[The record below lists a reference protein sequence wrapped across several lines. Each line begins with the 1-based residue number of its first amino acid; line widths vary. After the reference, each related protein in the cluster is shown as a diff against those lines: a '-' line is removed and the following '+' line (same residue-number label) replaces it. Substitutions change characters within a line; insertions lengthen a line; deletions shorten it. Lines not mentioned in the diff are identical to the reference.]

1 MYIKSLK
8 DICFTGTREGNYMS
22 TKEKHSKKEVIRNK
36 MIEHQSE
43 ARIVRRIVLIV
54 TILTLF
60 ILVFIGGGGYLYI
73 KSALQPVDKDS
84 KVQKKVEIPIGSSVT
99 GISEK
104 LEANGI
110 IKNSK
115 VFKYYV
121 KLKNEAGFMAGE
133 YELSPSMEIPEIINR
148 LKTGKVLQKA
158 AFQLTIPEG
167 KQLREIAQIMAKAA
181 NKPEEEVFNQLNDK
195 AFIQSMMTKYPD
207 LLTTDILNPNIKYP
221 LEGYLYPATYPFYK
235 QNPTVEEMVITMLEQ
250 TQKVITPILAESSDE
265 ELTAHQLLT
274 ISSLIE
280 EEATKKADR
289 KGISSVFYNRLEQ
302 GMPLQTDPT
311 VLYAQGKHKE
321 RVLFEDLEVNS
332 PYNTYKHKGLP
343 PGPIAN
349 AGKDSIEAAMNPSDT
364 KYLYFL
370 ATGEGEVLFNNT
382 LAEHNADKEK
392 HITNN

>member
-1 MYIKSLK
+1 
-8 DICFTGTREGNYMS
+8 MS
-22 TKEKHSKKEVIRNK
+22 TEETKSKKEVIRKK
-36 MIEHQSE
+36 MLEHQSE
-43 ARIVRRIVLIV
+43 ARIVRRIVLII
-54 TILTLF
+54 TILAIF

-110 IKNSK
+110 IKNAK

-121 KLKNEAGFMAGE
+121 KFKNEAGFMAGE

-167 KQLREIAQIMAKAA
+167 KQLKEIAQIIAKTV
-181 NKPEEEVFNQLNDK
+181 NLPEEEVFNQINDRT
-195 AFIQSMMTKYPD
+195 FIQKMMAKFPD

-221 LEGYLYPATYPFYK
+221 LEGYLFPATYPFYK
-235 QNPTVEEMVITMLEQ
+235 PNPTVEEMVVTMLEQ
-250 TQKVITPILAESSDE
+250 TRKVITPYLAELSKE
-265 ELTAHQLLT
+265 EFTAHQLLT
-274 ISSLIE
+274 MSSLIE
-280 EEATKKADR
+280 EEATQKADR
-289 KGISSVFYNRLEQ
+289 KDISSVFYNRIEQ
-302 GMPLQTDPT
+302 EMPLQTDPT

-321 RVLFEDLEVNS
+321 RVLYEDLEVDS

-349 AGKDSIEAAMNPSDT
+349 AGKDSIEAAINPSET

-370 ATGEGEVLFNNT
+370 ATSGGDVIFTKT
-382 LAEHNADKEK
+382 LDEHNAAKAE
-392 HITNN
+392 HITNNN

>member
-1 MYIKSLK
+1 
-8 DICFTGTREGNYMS
+8 MS
-22 TKEKHSKKEVIRNK
+22 SEETHSKKEVIRKK
-36 MIEHQSE
+36 MLEHQSE
-43 ARIVRRIVLIV
+43 ARIVRRIVLTITIV
-54 TILTLF
+54 TLLIL
-60 ILVFIGGGGYLYI
+60 IFIGGGGYLYI
-73 KSALQPVDKDS
+73 KSALEPVDKDS

-104 LEANGI
+104 LEASGI
-110 IKNSK
+110 IKNAK

-121 KLKNEAGFMAGE
+121 KFKNEAGFMAGE

-148 LKTGKVLQKA
+148 LKTGKVLQQA

-167 KQLREIAQIMAKAA
+167 KQLIEIARIMAQAV
-181 NKPEEEVFNQLNDK
+181 NKPEDEVFNLLNDRT
-195 AFIQSMMTKYPD
+195 FIQTLMGKYPD

-221 LEGYLYPATYPFYK
+221 LEGYLFPATYPFYK
-235 QNPTVEEMVITMLEQ
+235 TNPTIEEMVFTMLEQ
-250 TQKVITPILAESSDE
+250 TQKVVTPYLAESSDE

-274 ISSLIE
+274 MSSLIE
-280 EEATKKADR
+280 EEATEKADR
-289 KGISSVFYNRLEQ
+289 KDISSVFYNRIEQ

-321 RVLFEDLEVNS
+321 RVLYEDLEVDS

-349 AGKDSIEAAMNPSDT
+349 AGKDSLEAAVNPSDT

-370 ATGEGEVLFNNT
+370 ATKEGEVIFTST
-382 LAEHNADKEK
+382 LDEHNAAKAE
-392 HITNN
+392 HITNQ

>member
-1 MYIKSLK
+1 
-8 DICFTGTREGNYMS
+8 MS
-22 TKEKHSKKEVIRNK
+22 TEETHSKKEVIRKK
-36 MIEHQSE
+36 MLEHQSE
-43 ARIVRRIVLIV
+43 ARIVRRIVLII
-54 TILTLF
+54 TIVAIL

-110 IKNSK
+110 IKNAK

-121 KLKNEAGFMAGE
+121 KFKNEAGFMAGE

-167 KQLREIAQIMAKAA
+167 KQLKEIAQIIAKTV
-181 NKPEEEVFNQLNDK
+181 NLPEEEVFNQMNDRT
-195 AFIQSMMTKYPD
+195 FIQKMMAKFPD

-221 LEGYLYPATYPFYK
+221 LEGYLFPATYPFYK
-235 QNPTVEEMVITMLEQ
+235 PNPTVEEMIVTMLEQ
-250 TQKVITPILAESSDE
+250 TRKVITPYLAELSE
-265 ELTAHQLLT
+265 EEFTAHQLLT
-274 ISSLIE
+274 MSSLIE
-280 EEATKKADR
+280 EEATQKADR
-289 KGISSVFYNRLEQ
+289 KDISSVFYNRIEQ
-302 GMPLQTDPT
+302 EMPLQTDPT

-321 RVLFEDLEVNS
+321 RVLYEDLEVDS

-349 AGKDSIEAAMNPSDT
+349 AGKDSIEAAINPSET

-370 ATGEGEVLFNNT
+370 ATAGGDVIFTKT
-382 LAEHNADKEK
+382 LEEHNAAKAE
-392 HITNN
+392 HITNNN

>member
-1 MYIKSLK
+1 
-8 DICFTGTREGNYMS
+8 MS
-22 TKEKHSKKEVIRNK
+22 TEETNSKKEVIRKK
-36 MIEHQSE
+36 MLEHQSE
-43 ARIVRRIVLIV
+43 ARIVRRIVLIIS
-54 TILTLF
+54 ILAVF

-84 KVQKKVEIPIGSSVT
+84 KVQKTVEIPIGSSVT

-110 IKNSK
+110 IKNAK

-121 KLKNEAGFMAGE
+121 KFKNEAGFMAGE

-148 LKTGKVLQKA
+148 LKTGKILQKA

-167 KQLREIAQIMAKAA
+167 KQLKEIAQIIAKTV
-181 NKPEEEVFNQLNDK
+181 NLPEEEVFNQINDRT
-195 AFIQSMMTKYPD
+195 FIQKMMGKYPD

-221 LEGYLYPATYPFYK
+221 LEGYLFPATYPFYK
-235 QNPTVEEMVITMLEQ
+235 PNPTVEEIVVTMLDQ
-250 TQKVITPILAESSDE
+250 TKKVISPYLAELSE
-265 ELTAHQLLT
+265 EEFTAHQLLT
-274 ISSLIE
+274 MSSLIE
-280 EEATKKADR
+280 EEATQKADR
-289 KGISSVFYNRLEQ
+289 KDISSVFYNRIEQ
-302 GMPLQTDPT
+302 EMPLQTDPT

-321 RVLFEDLEVNS
+321 RVLYEDLEVDS

-349 AGKDSIEAAMNPSDT
+349 AGKDSIEAAINPSET

-370 ATGEGEVLFNNT
+370 ATPGGDVIFTNT
-382 LAEHNADKEK
+382 LDEHNAAKAE
-392 HITNN
+392 HITNNN

>member
-1 MYIKSLK
+1 
-8 DICFTGTREGNYMS
+8 MS
-22 TKEKHSKKEVIRNK
+22 TEETNSKKEVIRKK
-36 MIEHQSE
+36 MLEHQSE
-43 ARIVRRIVLIV
+43 ARIVRRIVLII
-54 TILTLF
+54 TIVAIL

-110 IKNSK
+110 IKNAK

-121 KLKNEAGFMAGE
+121 KFKNEAGFMAGE

-167 KQLREIAQIMAKAA
+167 KQLKEIAQIIAKTV
-181 NKPEEEVFNQLNDK
+181 NLPEEEVFNQLNDRT
-195 AFIQSMMTKYPD
+195 FIQKMMAKFPD

-221 LEGYLYPATYPFYK
+221 LEGYLFPATYPFYK
-235 QNPTVEEMVITMLEQ
+235 PNPTVEEMIVTMIEQ
-250 TQKVITPILAESSDE
+250 TRKVITPYLAELSE
-265 ELTAHQLLT
+265 EEFTAHQLLT
-274 ISSLIE
+274 MSSLIE
-280 EEATKKADR
+280 EEATQKADR
-289 KGISSVFYNRLEQ
+289 KDISSVFYNRIEQ
-302 GMPLQTDPT
+302 EMPLQTDPT

-321 RVLFEDLEVNS
+321 RVLYEDLEVDS

-349 AGKDSIEAAMNPSDT
+349 AGKDSIEAAINPSET

-370 ATGEGEVLFNNT
+370 ATAGGDVIFTKT
-382 LAEHNADKEK
+382 LEEHNAAKAE
-392 HITNN
+392 HITNNN

>member
-1 MYIKSLK
+1 
-8 DICFTGTREGNYMS
+8 MS
-22 TKEKHSKKEVIRNK
+22 TEETNSKKEIIRKK

-43 ARIVRRIVLIV
+43 ARIVRKIVL
-54 TILTLF
+54 TITLLTLLT
-60 ILVFIGGGGYLYI
+60 LVFIGGGGYLYI

-99 GISEK
+99 GISQR
-104 LEANGI
+104 LEDNGI
-110 IKNSK
+110 IKNAK

-121 KLKNEAGFMAGE
+121 KFKNEAGFMAGE

-167 KQLREIAQIMAKAA
+167 KQLKEIAQIMAKAV
-181 NKPEEEVFNQLNDK
+181 NLPEEEVFNQLNDQT
-195 AFIQSMMTKYPD
+195 FIQKMMGKYPD
-207 LLTTDILNPNIKYP
+207 LLTSDILNPNIKYP
-221 LEGYLYPATYPFYK
+221 LEGYLFPATYPFYK
-235 QNPTVEEMVITMLEQ
+235 QNPTVEEMVVTMLDQ
-250 TQKVITPILAESSDE
+250 TKKVITPLLAESSNE

-274 ISSLIE
+274 MSSLIE
-280 EEATKKADR
+280 EEATEQADR
-289 KGISSVFYNRLEQ
+289 KNISSVFYNRIEQ

-321 RVLFEDLEVNS
+321 RVLYEDLEVNS
-332 PYNTYKHKGLP
+332 PYNTYKNKGLP

-349 AGKDSIEAAMNPSDT
+349 AGKESIEAAMSPADT

-370 ATGEGEVLFNNT
+370 ATGEGNVLFNTT
-382 LAEHNADKEK
+382 LDEHNADKAK
-392 HITNN
+392 YITNN

>member
-1 MYIKSLK
+1 
-8 DICFTGTREGNYMS
+8 MS
-22 TKEKHSKKEVIRNK
+22 TEETNSKKEVIQKK
-36 MIEHQSE
+36 MLEHQSE
-43 ARIVRRIVLIV
+43 ARIVRRIVLII
-54 TILTLF
+54 TIVAIL

-110 IKNSK
+110 IKNAK

-121 KLKNEAGFMAGE
+121 KFKNEAGFMAGE

-167 KQLREIAQIMAKAA
+167 KQLKEIAQIIAKTV
-181 NKPEEEVFNQLNDK
+181 NLPEEEVFNQLNDRT
-195 AFIQSMMTKYPD
+195 FIQKMMAKFPD

-221 LEGYLYPATYPFYK
+221 LEGYLFPATYPFYK
-235 QNPTVEEMVITMLEQ
+235 PNPTVEEMIVTMLEQ
-250 TQKVITPILAESSDE
+250 TRKVITPYLAELSE
-265 ELTAHQLLT
+265 EEFTAHQLLT
-274 ISSLIE
+274 MSSLIE
-280 EEATKKADR
+280 EEATQKADR
-289 KGISSVFYNRLEQ
+289 KDISSVFYNRIEQ
-302 GMPLQTDPT
+302 EMPLQTDPT

-321 RVLFEDLEVNS
+321 RVLYEDLEVDS

-349 AGKDSIEAAMNPSDT
+349 AGKDSIEAAINPSET

-370 ATGEGEVLFNNT
+370 ATAGGDVIFTKT
-382 LAEHNADKEK
+382 LEEHNAAKAE
-392 HITNN
+392 HITNNN

>member
-1 MYIKSLK
+1 
-8 DICFTGTREGNYMS
+8 MS
-22 TKEKHSKKEVIRNK
+22 TEETHSKKEVIRKK
-36 MIEHQSE
+36 MLEHQSE
-43 ARIVRRIVLIV
+43 ARIVRRIVLII
-54 TILTLF
+54 TIVAIL

-110 IKNSK
+110 IKNAK

-121 KLKNEAGFMAGE
+121 KFKNEAGFMAGE

-148 LKTGKVLQKA
+148 LKTGKVLQQA

-167 KQLREIAQIMAKAA
+167 KQLKEIAQIIAKTV
-181 NKPEEEVFNQLNDK
+181 NISEEEVFTQLNDRT
-195 AFIQSMMTKYPD
+195 FIQKMMGKFPD
-207 LLTTDILNPNIKYP
+207 LLTTDILNPTIKYP
-221 LEGYLYPATYPFYK
+221 LEGYLFPATYPFYK
-235 QNPTVEEMVITMLEQ
+235 PNPTVEEMVVTMLEQ
-250 TQKVITPILAESSDE
+250 TRKVITPYLAELSE
-265 ELTAHQLLT
+265 EEITAHQLLT
-274 ISSLIE
+274 MSSLIE
-280 EEATKKADR
+280 EEATEKADR
-289 KGISSVFYNRLEQ
+289 KDISSVFYNRIEQ
-302 GMPLQTDPT
+302 DMPLQTDPT

-321 RVLFEDLEVNS
+321 RVLYEDLEVNS

-349 AGKDSIEAAMNPSDT
+349 AGKDSIEAAINPSET

-370 ATGEGEVLFNNT
+370 ATAGGDVIFTKT
-382 LAEHNADKEK
+382 LEEHNAAKAE
-392 HITNN
+392 HITNNN

>member
-1 MYIKSLK
+1 
-8 DICFTGTREGNYMS
+8 MS
-22 TKEKHSKKEVIRNK
+22 TEETNSKKAVIRKK
-36 MIEHQSE
+36 MLEHQSE
-43 ARIVRRIVLIV
+43 ARIVRRIVLTITIV
-54 TILTLF
+54 AIF

-110 IKNSK
+110 IKNAK

-121 KLKNEAGFMAGE
+121 KFKNEAGFMAGE

-167 KQLREIAQIMAKAA
+167 KQLKEIAQIIAKTV
-181 NKPEEEVFNQLNDK
+181 NLPEEEVFNQINDRT
-195 AFIQSMMTKYPD
+195 FIQKMMAKFPD

-221 LEGYLYPATYPFYK
+221 LEGYLFPATYPFYK
-235 QNPTVEEMVITMLEQ
+235 PNPTVEEMVVTMLEQ
-250 TQKVITPILAESSDE
+250 TRKVITPYLAELSKE
-265 ELTAHQLLT
+265 EFTAHQLLT
-274 ISSLIE
+274 MSSLIE
-280 EEATKKADR
+280 EEATQKADR
-289 KGISSVFYNRLEQ
+289 KDISSVFYNRIEQ
-302 GMPLQTDPT
+302 EMPLQTDPT

-321 RVLFEDLEVNS
+321 RVLYEDLEVDS

-349 AGKDSIEAAMNPSDT
+349 AGKDSIEAAINPSET

-370 ATGEGEVLFNNT
+370 ATSGGDVIFTKT
-382 LAEHNADKEK
+382 LDEHNAAKAE
-392 HITNN
+392 HITNNN

>member
-1 MYIKSLK
+1 
-8 DICFTGTREGNYMS
+8 MS
-22 TKEKHSKKEVIRNK
+22 TEETNSKKEVIRKK
-36 MIEHQSE
+36 MLEHQSE
-43 ARIVRRIVLIV
+43 ARIVRRIVLTITIV
-54 TILTLF
+54 AIL

-104 LEANGI
+104 LESSGI
-110 IKNSK
+110 IKNAK

-121 KLKNEAGFMAGE
+121 KFKNEAGFMAGE

-167 KQLREIAQIMAKAA
+167 KQLTEIAQIIAKAV
-181 NKPEEEVFNQLNDK
+181 NLPEEEVFNQLNDRT
-195 AFIQSMMTKYPD
+195 FIQKMMAKFPD
-207 LLTTDILNPNIKYP
+207 LLTTDILNPSIKYP
-221 LEGYLYPATYPFYK
+221 LEGYLFPATYPFYK
-235 QNPTVEEMVITMLEQ
+235 PNPTVEEMVVTMLEQ
-250 TQKVITPILAESSDE
+250 TKKVITPYLAEFSGE
-265 ELTAHQLLT
+265 EEFTAHQLLT
-274 ISSLIE
+274 MSSLIE

-289 KGISSVFYNRLEQ
+289 KKISSVFYNRIEQ

-321 RVLFEDLEVNS
+321 RVLYEDLEVNS

-349 AGKDSIEAAMNPSDT
+349 AGKDSIEAAVQPADT
-364 KYLYFL
+364 KHLYFL
-370 ATGEGEVLFNNT
+370 ATPEGEVLFTNT
-382 LAEHNADKEK
+382 LDEHNAAKAE
-392 HITNN
+392 HITNNN